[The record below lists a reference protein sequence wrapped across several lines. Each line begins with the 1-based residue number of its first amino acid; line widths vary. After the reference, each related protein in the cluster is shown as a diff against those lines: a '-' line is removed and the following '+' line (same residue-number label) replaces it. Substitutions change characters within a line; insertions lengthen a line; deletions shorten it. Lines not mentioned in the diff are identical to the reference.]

1 MRNIRS
7 GRKTHRFSTISSSR
21 MRLYGRVCP
30 FNGFPIADCT
40 SSNSMH
46 FCCTFMQSNLVLNHA
61 ADRPSENKLV
71 FFFSS
76 MSIAPSDIVPCR
88 ACDRS
93 ESKEYSIQRL
103 LLGTHTSPG
112 EPNHLMIAEVRLPTE
127 ETAIDPRKYDDQRG
141 GASFSHLILDSQ
153 PSFCHSPICRHF
165 RKCKKL
171 LGRRAVRA
179 RASSRF
185 QIFYRKRLVL
195 TRSGHHRARRFCC
208 WSR

>member
-112 EPNHLMIAEVRLPTE
+112 EPNHLMIVCQQKRQRSTHENTMINVEVRPFPILSWIHNLHF
-127 ETAIDPRKYDDQRG
+127 AIHQYAATFGNAKNCWAAVLFAHVQAPVSRFSIVS
-141 GASFSHLILDSQ
+141 ASF
-153 PSFCHSPICRHF
+153 
-165 RKCKKL
+165 
-171 LGRRAVRA
+171 
-179 RASSRF
+179 
-185 QIFYRKRLVL
+185 
-195 TRSGHHRARRFCC
+195 
-208 WSR
+208 